1 MNEQVAASTGNRIL
15 DSAKQLKPLDFGKAG
30 ICGSVSPLGNLVLL
44 NSYHSKQG
52 FAGLTTSP
60 PFPCADRYNQQAVRR
75 YRSSLVELDGFGP
88 RFEQPVV
95 SQTATLLADA
105 IPQVE
110 LHFADGSTATMTVV
124 ACQSGVVQ
132 RWQFSGVSPDW
143 QGSLSL
149 QRAAYTQLTEG
160 GPLADIAA
168 NLAFSFSAGRVT
180 LCDNNLECTVIIDG
194 LPADSPAQELISAEP
209 VNFVAANEDR
219 QTVFLSYAIAV
230 SADAAQA
237 NAEALE
243 QYRDA
248 DAFERLLELEVKLWQ
263 GYMEGVPDDLVLRRG
278 LVYGRLLSIPTS
290 DEATCIMTDHML
302 LPLSWNRDAYFVA
315 KALLQWGRPHWELVR
330 RHLIWMFE
338 VADRGEDNEWGRC
351 YLVNGR
357 LKDKAYQLDQQLFP
371 LLELADYVFCSGDS
385 KTLERLQHHVQAL
398 IDTILNHRHES
409 AYLFPT
415 DETPG
420 DDPLDYKYH
429 FSSHLLAWHTF
440 NMLEKLLPGSGY
452 QEIADRI
459 HADTRKYFI
468 ASNGDDSLYSYA
480 TDTEGNHLFY
490 HDANDVPLALA
501 ADWGF
506 VSSADKVWQA
516 TVEFAFSEANLN
528 GYFANDR
535 LGSVHTS
542 APWPLGDVQKLV
554 IARLLKQANRE
565 AQALEDLRAAAQWD
579 GGLPEAYDGETF
591 AVKSR
596 NWFAWPN
603 AYYAMSQ
610 LDKL

>member
-1 MNEQVAASTGNRIL
+1 MNTQVAASTSDRIL
-15 DSAKQLKPLDFGKAG
+15 DSNKQRKPLDFGKAG
-30 ICGSVSPLGNLVLL
+30 MCGSVSPSGNLVLL
-44 NSYHSKQG
+44 NRYHSKQG

-60 PFPCADRYNQQAVRR
+60 PFPFADRYDQQAVRR
-75 YRSSLVELDGFGP
+75 YRRSLVELEGFGP
-88 RFEQPVV
+88 RFEHAVV

-110 LHFADGSTATMTVV
+110 LHFADGSKATMTVL
-124 ACQSGVVQ
+124 ACESGVVQ
-132 RWQFSGVSPDW
+132 RWQFSGDSPDW

-160 GPLADIAA
+160 GPLPDIAA
-168 NLAFSFSAGRVT
+168 NLAFGFSAGRVT

-194 LPADSPAQELISAEP
+194 LPADSPAQEFTTAEP
-209 VNFVAANEDR
+209 VNFVAAKDAR
-219 QTVFLSYAIAV
+219 QSVFLSYAIAE
-230 SADAAQA
+230 SSDAALA
-237 NAEALE
+237 NAEALT

-248 DAFERLLELEVKLWQ
+248 DGFERLLEQEVTLWQ

-278 LVYGRLLSIPTS
+278 LVYGRMLSIPTS

-315 KALLQWGRPHWELVR
+315 IALLQWGQPHWQLVR
-330 RHLIWMFE
+330 QHLIWMFE

-371 LLELADYVFCSGDS
+371 LLELADYVFCSGDN
-385 KTLERLQHHVQAL
+385 KTLARLQQHVQPL
-398 IDTILNHRHES
+398 VDTILRHRHAS

-452 QEIADRI
+452 QEIADQI
-459 HADTRKYFI
+459 HADTQKYFI
-468 ASNGDDSLYSYA
+468 ASNGDGKLYSYA
-480 TDTEGNHLFY
+480 TDTQGNHLFY

-501 ADWGF
+501 PDWGF
-506 VSSADKVWQA
+506 VSAEDQVWQA
-516 TVEFAFSEANLN
+516 TVKFAFTEANTN
-528 GYFANDR
+528 GYFATDR

-554 IARLLKQANRE
+554 IARLLNQADRE
-565 AQALEDLRAAAQWD
+565 TQALADLRAAAQWD
-579 GGLPEAYDGETF
+579 GGLPEAYDGETL

-603 AYYAMSQ
+603 AYYAMAQ
-610 LDKL
+610 LNT